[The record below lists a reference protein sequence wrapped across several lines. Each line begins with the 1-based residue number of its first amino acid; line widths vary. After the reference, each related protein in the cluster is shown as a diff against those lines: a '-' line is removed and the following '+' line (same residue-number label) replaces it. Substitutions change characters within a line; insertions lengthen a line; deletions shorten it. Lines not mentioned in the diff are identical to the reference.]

1 MGELTAA
8 RVMCRRVVTAA
19 LETQFKELVGM
30 VLACDVSV
38 VPVIDSAGRPLGVV
52 SETDLTA
59 KLEFGGGTVAPPM
72 LAGSVVRSRWQ
83 RSAGIRAA
91 DLMVSPAVTIAE
103 PEPLCSALRTLTAAR
118 VDAACVVNGHGTL
131 VGLLARRDALRVY
144 LLDDAA
150 IRAEVQQALFG
161 AETATLRRVAVRV
174 AGGRVTLDGVMCLR
188 SATERAGRIARGV
201 AGVVEVRN
209 NLRFDVDD
217 LMITGL

>member
-19 LETQFKELVGM
+19 PETLFKELVGM

-38 VPVIDSAGRPLGVV
+38 IPVLDPAGRPLGVV
-52 SETDLTA
+52 TETDLTA
-59 KLEFGGGTVAPPM
+59 KLEFRGGTDARPV
-72 LAGSVVRSRWQ
+72 LAGAAVRSRWQ
-83 RSAGIRAA
+83 RSGAIRAA
-91 DLMVSPAVTIAE
+91 ELMVSPAITIGE
-103 PEPLCSALRTLTAAR
+103 PEPLCSALRMLTAAR

-144 LLDDAA
+144 LRDDTA
-150 IRAEVQQALFG
+150 IRAEVARALFG
-161 AETATLRRVAVRV
+161 AEMVTRHRVSVRV
-174 AGGRVTLDGVMCLR
+174 VGGHVTLNGVMCLR
-188 SATERAGRIARGV
+188 SATERAARIARGV
-201 AGVVEVRN
+201 AGVVEVHN